1 MKGSLKIDLLPLKDH
16 CEISNT
22 FAIILESKGIVCNI
36 DMRIAIKKAISIPEM
51 LSRETLKIKRIY
63 PEFKVNEEQK
73 LPVEN
78 DNTKSEAKK
87 VGMKRNRLKMKNL
100 LLLIIQIFMMIT
112 QIIPLK

>member
-1 MKGSLKIDLLPLKDH
+1 MKYQIHLQLFLKAKELY
-16 CEISNT
+16 
-22 FAIILESKGIVCNI
+22 ANI

-87 VGMKRNRLKMKNL
+87 VVKMKNL
-100 LLLIIQIFMMIT
+100 LLLIIQSFMMIT

>member
-63 PEFKVNEEQK
+63 PEFKVNEEQNY
-73 LPVEN
+73 P
-78 DNTKSEAKK
+78 
-87 VGMKRNRLKMKNL
+87 LKT
-100 LLLIIQIFMMIT
+100 IIQKVK
-112 QIIPLK
+112 PKK

>member
-1 MKGSLKIDLLPLKDH
+1 MIGSSLKGSLKIDLLPLKDH

-87 VGMKRNRLKMKNL
+87 VVKMKNL